1 MFSAK
6 EIIDL
11 AIKLEKNGE
20 SVYRDSIAKVANPDL
35 ASLLECMADEE
46 VQPAER

>member
-1 MFSAK
+1 MFSAG

-20 SVYRDSIAKVANPDL
+20 AVYRGAIEKVA
-35 ASLLECMADEE
+35 M
-46 VQPAER
+46 PALVPLFGWLMKK